1 MHLLVALQ
9 YYLPN
14 YTGYTLHVVRA
25 VEALAARGHRVTVLA
40 ARQPPT
46 LPARETVNGVDVI
59 RLAAPLRVSRG
70 AVMPGYPGH
79 AYRLAGPADAIWINT
94 PLLETA
100 LWAAVAKLRGKR
112 LVITHHGDL
121 HLPPGAKNRAIEA
134 FTFANYRVAA
144 AAATTIVAYSDD
156 YANFSPYL
164 RPWRNKVRVINA
176 PIVIPSPQP
185 EGVAALRARLNPGGG
200 PIVGYA
206 GRFVLEK
213 RPDLLLRAALELRP
227 LLPDL
232 RVAFA
237 GVNKIS
243 YEDTWAQTSALVD
256 KVGDTA
262 VFLGLIADAQALAN
276 FYAACDVLVLPSDTE
291 CFGTVQVE
299 AMLCG
304 TPAIVSDIPGLRAV
318 VMATGMGRLFAR
330 GDAGALAAAIA
341 DVLADRSRFL
351 RPREAIQREFDL
363 ARTTAAYE
371 AVFFGPH

>member
-14 YTGYTLHVVRA
+14 YTGYTLHVLRA
-25 VEALAARGHRVTVLA
+25 AEALAARGHRITVLA
-40 ARQPPT
+40 ARHPST

-70 AVMPGYPGH
+70 AVMPHYAWH
-79 AYRLAGPADAIWINT
+79 AYRLAAQADAIWINT

-100 LWAAVAKLRGKR
+100 LWAAIAKLRGKR

-121 HLPPGAKNRAIEA
+121 HLPPGATNRAIEA
-134 FTFANYRVAA
+134 FTFANYKVAA
-144 AAATTIVAYSDD
+144 AVAATIVAYSDD

-164 RPWRNKVRVINA
+164 RPWRDKVRVIPA
-176 PIVIPSPQP
+176 PIVIPPPQP
-185 EGVAALRARLNPGGG
+185 EGVAALRARLNPAGG

-213 RPDLLLRAALELRP
+213 RPDLLLRAAIELRP
-227 LLPDL
+227 RFPDL

-243 YEDTWAQTSALVD
+243 YEDTWARTAALVD
-256 KVGDTA
+256 EAGDAA
-262 VFLGLIADAQALAN
+262 VFLGLIEDAQALAN
-276 FYAACDVLVLPSDTE
+276 FYASCDVLVLPSDTE

-318 VMATGMGRLFAR
+318 VMATGMGRLFAH
-330 GDAGALAAAIA
+330 GDASALAAALA
-341 DVLADRSRFL
+341 DVLTDRTRYL
-351 RPREAIQREFDL
+351 RPREAIEREFDL
-363 ARTTAAYE
+363 ASTTASYE
-371 AVFFGPH
+371 AAFFDPA